1 MTIDTRLY
9 ESIAETMRELISMR
23 REFKVFRIETIKRL
37 NALEAKEL
45 VRRGSRSRESNRA
58 GAPND

>member
-1 MTIDTRLY
+1 
-9 ESIAETMRELISMR
+9 MRELIALR
-23 REFKVFRIETIKRL
+23 REFKEFRMETIKRF
-37 NALEAKEL
+37 NAIEAKEL